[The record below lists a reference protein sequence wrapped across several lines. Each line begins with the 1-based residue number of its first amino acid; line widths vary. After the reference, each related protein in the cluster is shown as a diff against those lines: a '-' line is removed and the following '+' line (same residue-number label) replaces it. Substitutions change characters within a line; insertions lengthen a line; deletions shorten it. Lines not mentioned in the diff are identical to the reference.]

1 MQEVQG
7 CKPHAV
13 LGSLYCFPAM
23 LELRVCS
30 FGFLSVAS
38 KAAADADEATPAT
51 ILPLAAP
58 AARRSLLLA
67 AAAAAAAVVAR
78 EECVVVAVVV
88 DVDVVD
94 DAVVVDE
101 LLELLLLLLLL
112 LLELLLPLLLALLLL
127 LLAELPPS
135 PVELEFVDESS
146 VGGNFGFGL
155 PYVVVVAFVVVI
167 VADMPTPVLANEC
180 RLLDFDLPCGLRGG
194 IGVHGR
200 LLLAAASSSCAARTA
215 SISDSGAL

>member
-1 MQEVQG
+1 
-7 CKPHAV
+7 
-13 LGSLYCFPAM
+13 M

-155 PYVVVVAFVVVI
+155 PYVVVAFVVVI